1 MLTAAS
7 LGIPCI
13 LQSDIHVDEDA
24 MAKGGYADVFRGD
37 LTLNGKPSPI
47 QVAVK
52 KVRIRLYGEATRT
65 LVEKKQQQL
74 ARELRIWNKL
84 QRFSDPHPHLLALL
98 GVIEAPGGLLDSV
111 SEYCTGTLASV
122 NVLVTENGVA
132 KICDFGHSRYIDGC
146 HQDQFSSSD
155 ASSNFQAT
163 MRYTCPEFFRAHKV
177 KPTVFSDMWAFG
189 CLALEILSQL
199 QPYHTIESEFLV
211 SGAITSGAAPS
222 VKPEYPNAAGCLN
235 DVLWGVVRKCWSYN
249 PSLRPSSNV
258 MLESIYDLMARGLIN
273 PSAATPE
280 RPSLLM
286 EDELIQL
293 PSGVKDFVNETSVL
307 RKESISS
314 DKMVDIWVHYDE
326 HGERNMAGRARV
338 QKYVVKV
345 PCVTL
350 DSSRSANHSLD
361 NVSITLIRACE

>member
-111 SEYCTGTLASV
+111 SEYCTGTLASHLQ
-122 NVLVTENGVA
+122 NHNN
-132 KICDFGHSRYIDGC
+132 RPRRIDL
-146 HQDQFSSSD
+146 
-155 ASSNFQAT
+155 ASSILQQH
-163 MRYTCPEFFRAHKV
+163 RFRSII
-177 KPTVFSDMWAFG
+177 PLG
-189 CLALEILSQL
+189 
-199 QPYHTIESEFLV
+199 
-211 SGAITSGAAPS
+211 
-222 VKPEYPNAAGCLN
+222 YP
-235 DVLWGVVRKCWSYN
+235 
-249 PSLRPSSNV
+249 
-258 MLESIYDLMARGLIN
+258 M
-273 PSAATPE
+273 
-280 RPSLLM
+280 
-286 EDELIQL
+286 
-293 PSGVKDFVNETSVL
+293 
-307 RKESISS
+307 
-314 DKMVDIWVHYDE
+314 
-326 HGERNMAGRARV
+326 
-338 QKYVVKV
+338 
-345 PCVTL
+345 
-350 DSSRSANHSLD
+350 
-361 NVSITLIRACE
+361 